1 MKNYLRI
8 SLGLTVTLI
17 LLTVTVSGFW
27 WAAPPH
33 QGWRHFIWVG
43 AKAGL
48 IGALVDWMALVMVFQ
63 KKWWIPFS
71 GVIPRH
77 KDELTEQIAE
87 MVEKEWLTPDSLRN
101 YLKGV
106 RLSEV
111 IPKAVESFL
120 EQPRRMSGLTEALV
134 QWTDGKLSEN
144 QTRLFL
150 EENIAKLLPQ
160 AVDQFPAPLRLL
172 GRGALG
178 LGLAEALNVPEKLAQ
193 AVLQGTRE
201 QLREYQNNGRL
212 EQFLKD
218 EIRQAIGLL
227 LTQRIEEQLKDGLIR
242 VFCEHIKPGQVVR
255 QHLSSLSAEDI
266 RHMVESKARQHLEWI
281 RVNGAIGGFLLG
293 LLLEWLSCMGV
304 PLG

>member
-1 MKNYLRI
+1 MKNLFRV
-8 SLGLTVTLI
+8 SLGLWVTLV
-17 LLTVTVSGFW
+17 LLAVVVSGFW
-27 WAAPPH
+27 WATPST
-33 QGWRHFIWVG
+33 QGWQHFIWVG

-87 MVEKEWLTPDSLRN
+87 TVEKEWLTPDSLRN

-111 IPKAVESFL
+111 LTQAVDGFL
-120 EQPRRMSGLTEALV
+120 EEPHHLSALTNTLV
-134 QWTDGKLSEN
+134 QWADGKLSED

-160 AVDQFPAPLRLL
+160 AIDQFPAPLRLL
-172 GRGALG
+172 GRGAVG
-178 LGLAEALNVPEKLAQ
+178 LGLAETLKVPQKLAE
-193 AVLQGTRE
+193 AVLQGTKQ
-201 QLREYQNNGRL
+201 QLLEYQNNGRL
-212 EQFLKD
+212 EQFFIY
-218 EIRQAIGLL
+218 EIRHALL
-227 LTQRIEEQLKDGLIR
+227 SFLTPRMEEQLKEGLIR
-242 VFCEHIKPGQVVR
+242 VFCEHVKPGQVVR
-255 QHLSSLSAEDI
+255 QHLSSLTAEDI
-266 RHMVESKARQHLEWI
+266 RHMVESKARKHLEWI

-293 LLLEWLSCMGV
+293 LLLEGLSR
-304 PLG
+304 LGIR